1 MTEQY
6 DVVIAGSGPGGG
18 TVAAQVAEA
27 GLRVLLVER
36 GAAIAPGAAPQDH
49 LHNTMSWRYRN
60 MCHAPDSDPR
70 SVESAGVVQVVEP
83 PDPRRID
90 SAYILGGGSLTWG
103 MQAWRFDPDD
113 FRMASKYGIPAGSS
127 LADWPLTYEDLK
139 PYYAQAERELGVAGP
154 AGGGPGEPGD
164 TAYPM
169 TLFAP
174 TEVDVWLAAGARRCG
189 WATQP
194 VPLAVNTVPHAG
206 RPACIRCRQCIG
218 FACPVD
224 AKNGSHNAMVSRAVE
239 TGLCDLALQTR
250 VALVT
255 TNARGLVDGA
265 ELIERDT
272 GGGLRR
278 RRVRAKAVV
287 LAAGA
292 IETARLLLLSHS
304 RHHPDGLG
312 NAFGHVGRHLQTHTY
327 PVAMGVLPPDV
338 GPTSG
343 GPGPGIATL
352 ALTHDNPG
360 VIGGALLANDFVKTP
375 IAFWESALPPSVP
388 RWGKANKDA
397 MRRLFGRVVDIRGP
411 VQQIPSPD
419 RRVTLQPE
427 VRDAVGVSTVRLGGE
442 IHPET
447 RRAARFIEEQAVRW
461 LTESGAEPVWV
472 GQQGDASYHQAGT
485 ARMSL
490 APEDGVTDAG
500 GRVHGHDNLFVA
512 DASVHVT
519 NGAFNPALTIF
530 ALSIRT
536 SQSIIETVT
545 AGRHQRPTAAPT
557 RRKDNR

>member
-1 MTEQY
+1 MIDRY
-6 DVVIAGSGPGGG
+6 DVLIVGSGPGGG
-18 TVAAQVAEA
+18 TVAAHAAEA

-36 GAAIAPGAAPQDH
+36 GAAIAPADAPQDH

-70 SVESAGVVQVVEP
+70 SVESAGVVHVVEP

-90 SAYILGGGSLTWG
+90 SAYALGGGSLTWG

-113 FRMASKYGIPAGSS
+113 FRMASKYGVPAGSS

-154 AGGGPGEPGD
+154 AARPGELVD
-164 TAYPM
+164 RAYPM

-174 TEVDVWLAAGARRCG
+174 SEVDEWLAAGAQRCG

-194 VPLAVNTVPHAG
+194 VPLAINTVPHAG
-206 RPACIRCRQCIG
+206 RPACIRCRQCVG

-224 AKNGSHNAMVSRAVE
+224 AKNGSHNTMVPRAVK

-250 VALVT
+250 VTEVT
-255 TNARGLVDGA
+255 TDARGIVDGV
-265 ELIERDT
+265 ELVEPQA
-272 GGGLRR
+272 GGGLQR
-278 RRVRAKAVV
+278 RRVRAKAIV

-304 RHHPDGLG
+304 RHHPGGLG
-312 NAFGHVGRHLQTHTY
+312 NTFGHVGRHLQTHTY
-327 PVAMGVLPPDV
+327 PVALGVLPPDV
-338 GPTSG
+338 APVLA
-343 GPGPGIATL
+343 GPGVGTATL

-360 VIGGALLANDFVKTP
+360 VIGGALLANDFVMTP
-375 IAFWESALPPSVP
+375 IAFWESALPPNVP

-397 MRRLFGRVVDIRGP
+397 MRRFFGRVVDIRGP

-419 RRVTLQPE
+419 LRVTLQPG
-427 VRDAVGVSTVRLGGE
+427 VRDACGVSTVRLGGE

-461 LTESGAEPVWV
+461 LTESGAQPVWV
-472 GQQGDASYHQAGT
+472 GQQSDATYHQAGT

-490 APEDGVTDAG
+490 APEDGVTDRG

-536 SQSIIETVT
+536 SQSIIETAT
-545 AGRHQRPTAAPT
+545 AGWRQRPTPAPI

>member
-1 MTEQY
+1 VTERY
-6 DVVIAGSGPGGG
+6 DVVIVGSGPGGG
-18 TVAAQVAEA
+18 TVAAHAAEA

-36 GAAIAPGAAPQDH
+36 GAAIAPVGALQDH

-70 SVESAGVVQVVEP
+70 TVESAGVVQVVEP
-83 PDPRRID
+83 PDSRRLD
-90 SAYILGGGSLTWG
+90 SAYALGGGSLTWG

-139 PYYAQAERELGVAGP
+139 PFYAQAERELGVAGP
-154 AGGGPGEPGD
+154 VGGGPGVLGD

-169 TLFAP
+169 AP
-174 TEVDVWLAAGARRCG
+174 FTPSAVDAWLAAGARRCG

-194 VPLAVNTVPHAG
+194 VPLAINTVPFYG

-224 AKNGSHNAMVSRAVE
+224 AKNGSHNTMVPRAVE
-239 TGLCDLALQTR
+239 TGLCQLALQTR
-250 VALVT
+250 VTEVT
-255 TNARGLVDGA
+255 TDGRGVVDGV
-265 ELIERDT
+265 ELIEPKAR
-272 GGGLRR
+272 GGLRR
-278 RRVRAKAVV
+278 RRVRAQAVV

-292 IETARLLLLSHS
+292 IETARLLLLSRS
-304 RHHPDGLG
+304 RQHPDGLG

-338 GPTSG
+338 APVLS
-343 GPGPGIATL
+343 GPGVGTATL

-375 IAFWESALPPSVP
+375 VAFWESALPPDVP

-419 RRVTLQPE
+419 CRVTLQPG
-427 VRDAVGVSTVRLGGE
+427 VRDALGVPAVRLSGAL
-442 IHPET
+442 HPET
-447 RRAARFIEEQAVRW
+447 RRTARFIEAQAVRW

-472 GQQGDASYHQAGT
+472 GQQSDASYHQAGT
-485 ARMSL
+485 ARMSR
-490 APEDGVTDAG
+490 APEDGVTDPS

-530 ALSIRT
+530 ALSIRG
-536 SQSIIETVT
+536 SQSIIETIT
-545 AGRHQRPTAAPT
+545 AGRGQ
-557 RRKDNR
+557 